1 MSHSCAPHKS
11 RSPCRCLAKD
21 RHGTSQLPPHLPLP
35 TLAIDNRHRLV
46 IAFAFAIIPFGTRS
60 PLTTDDRVLDT
71 QITIGIGIVIVV
83 VIFVVVVGLDVNF
96 AEAIA
101 VAVFVFVAVVV
112 VVIDPKW

>member
-1 MSHSCAPHKS
+1 MSSQRPPWHQPTPLPS
-11 RSPCRCLAKD
+11 RSTP
-21 RHGTSQLPPHLPLP
+21 LPYLPLP

-46 IAFAFAIIPFGTRS
+46 IAFAFAIIAFGTRS

-71 QITIGIGIVIVV
+71 QITIGIGIVIVIVIAV
-83 VIFVVVVGLDVNF
+83 VFVVVVGLDVNF
-96 AEAIA
+96 AEANA

>member
-1 MSHSCAPHKS
+1 MS
-11 RSPCRCLAKD
+11 
-21 RHGTSQLPPHLPLP
+21 SQRPPWHQPTPLPPTPPSHLPLP

-46 IAFAFAIIPFGTRS
+46 IAFAFAIIAFGTRS

-71 QITIGIGIVIVV
+71 QITIEIGIVIVI
-83 VIFVVVVGLDVNF
+83 VIVVVVGLDVNF

-101 VAVFVFVAVVV
+101 VAVFVFVVVVVAV

>member
-1 MSHSCAPHKS
+1 MSSQRPPWHQPTPSLPAPTHTCHRQPTS
-11 RSPCRCLAKD
+11 ARD
-21 RHGTSQLPPHLPLP
+21 RV
-35 TLAIDNRHRLV
+35 RV
-46 IAFAFAIIPFGTRS
+46 AIIPFGTRS

-71 QITIGIGIVIVV
+71 QITIGIGIVIVIVV
-83 VIFVVVVGLDVNF
+83 VIVVVVGLDVNF

>member
-71 QITIGIGIVIVV
+71 QITIGIGIVIVIVIAV
-83 VIFVVVVGLDVNF
+83 VFVVVVGLDVNF

-101 VAVFVFVAVVV
+101 VAVFVFV